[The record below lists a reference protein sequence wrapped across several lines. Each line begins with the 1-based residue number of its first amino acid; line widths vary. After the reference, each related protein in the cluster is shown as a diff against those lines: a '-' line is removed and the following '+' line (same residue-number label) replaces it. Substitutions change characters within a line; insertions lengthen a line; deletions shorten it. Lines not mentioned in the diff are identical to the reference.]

1 MIKTKKVILPYIH
14 PLPVRLKTISEN
26 EFLEVCIE
34 DKYFYLSSIQ
44 GFHDLSLSEIDF
56 KVKYFFSNYQPDFA
70 NIDYSLKF
78 FNTINVQDN
87 FLNSISGEALFHI
100 ESLLYGLRPEALVHQ
115 VLCNKLYD
123 TQKSN
128 EENAVSKCLK
138 IKIRP
143 DDASLKK
150 TISLINEI
158 HKINPTALFRLDGNR
173 RFELIDLINFSTK
186 LEKQLSAGAFLNID
200 YFEEPF
206 KNFYDTYLFSKRSKI
221 EIALD
226 EAAALFL
233 NSDLLETN
241 SPMVIKPSFLGLS
254 TVRNWLK
261 TEIRQ
266 KRRVIIS
273 SSFEHPSIM
282 PGLFFLADA
291 ADSSGSIEFH
301 GLENYLA

>member
-34 DKYFYLSSIQ
+34 DKKFYLSSIQ
-44 GFHDLSLSEIDF
+44 GFHDLSLSEIDY
-56 KVKYFFSNYQPDFA
+56 KIKYFFSSYQTNFS
-70 NIDYSLKF
+70 NIDYSQKF
-78 FNTINVQDN
+78 FSTLEVRDD

-100 ESLLYGLRPEALVHQ
+100 ESLLYGLCPKAGVSQ
-115 VLCNKLYD
+115 ILCNKLYD
-123 TQKSN
+123 AQKSN
-128 EENAVSKCLK
+128 EENAASKCLK

-150 TISLINEI
+150 TISLINEV
-158 HKINPTALFRLDGNR
+158 HKINSSALFRLDGNR
-173 RFELIDLINFSTK
+173 RFELIDLINFTSK
-186 LEKQLSAGAFLNID
+186 LEDQLSPGAFLNID

-221 EIALD
+221 KIALD

-241 SPMVIKPSFLGLS
+241 SPMVIKPSFLGIS
-254 TVRNWLK
+254 PIRKWLK

-273 SSFEHPSIM
+273 SSFEHASVM
-282 PGLFFLADA
+282 PGLIFLASS
-291 ADSSGSIEFH
+291 ADSNGVNEFH